1 MQIVEQ
7 LNTALS
13 DILFKLYQIEKSE
26 IKLENT
32 NPKFKGDYTFVVFPY
47 LRNSKKSPEATAE
60 EIGNHL
66 INDLVEVQEFNVVKG
81 FLNIELS
88 NEFWMKQLESLVQ
101 SKNISIPP
109 IGSGQK
115 VVIEY
120 SSPNTNKP
128 LHLGHIRN
136 NVLGSSMA
144 KILETNGFEVVKT
157 NLVNDRGVHICKS
170 MLAWLKFGEGETP
183 ESSKTKGDHL
193 VGKYYVEFDKAYK
206 AEIEELKSQGLSE
219 EEAEQQ
225 STLMHEV
232 RQMLIAWENGDAE
245 TISLW
250 KKMNSW
256 VYSGF
261 EKTYQRLGI
270 EFDTIYYESDT
281 YLEGKNI
288 VLKNLDSGIF
298 YKKED
303 GSIWVDL
310 TDEGLDHKILLRSD
324 GTSVYI
330 TQDIGTA
337 YLRYQEFKMDRSV
350 YVVGNEQDYHFKV
363 LQLIFK
369 KLGYS
374 FWEGIYHM
382 SYGMV
387 DLPSGKMK
395 SREGTVVDADDLMDE
410 MVSTAKKQTEALGK
424 TEGMENS
431 ELDKLYSQLGI
442 GALKYFLLRVDA
454 KNRML
459 FDPNE
464 SIDFQGNTGPFIQ
477 YTHTRISSIEEAA
490 DSYEFELADQLEEEE
505 KELIIQLFN
514 YPQKVNEAAHSYNPS
529 IIAAAAF
536 DLAKSYNK
544 FYHQHS
550 ILGAKDP
557 KVRNFRLGLSKEC
570 GKTLKHAFGMLGIDM
585 PQRM

>member
-570 GKTLKHAFGMLGIDM
+570 GKTLKHAFGMLGIEM

>member
-256 VYSGF
+256 VYGGF
-261 EKTYQRLGI
+261 EKTYKRLGI

-288 VLKNLDSGIF
+288 VLQNLDSGIF

-477 YTHTRISSIEEAA
+477 YTHTRITSIEEAA